1 MIAAVLVTHNAE
13 RWLEETLT
21 SVLAQSTTPDRIVI
35 VDDHSTDRTR
45 EVISDVLGDDAI
57 VLAASATMKDPSTR
71 IASNFVQ
78 GVRASGADIV
88 ILGDHDDVWLPER
101 IAHQVDVL
109 ERDLSVAMVAS
120 TAAFIDENGRLLNG
134 TLRGTF
140 PVPATYSTWARPLQI
155 TYALTHSIAT
165 GGVSALRPAA
175 MSALDVPTGWLH
187 DRWWS
192 LRAVA
197 QGRFMLDDGIVANY
211 RVHAEQEVG
220 LRSNAQGTPR
230 WLATQVR
237 KSPTAIL
244 RATQITKLLL
254 QTKQS
259 SRERQHD

>member
-45 EVISDVLGDDAI
+45 DVITDVLGDDAT
-57 VLAASATMKDPSTR
+57 VLASNATTRDPSTR
-71 IASNFVQ
+71 IAANFVQ
-78 GVRASGADIV
+78 GVRAANADIV
-88 ILGDHDDVWLPER
+88 VLGDHDDVWLPER
-101 IAHQVDVL
+101 IAHQVDAL
-109 ERDLSVAMVAS
+109 ERNPAVAMVAS
-120 TAAFIDENGRLLNG
+120 TATLIDENGRLLSG

-175 MSALDVPTGWLH
+175 LAALDVPGGWLH

-197 QGRFMLDDGIVANY
+197 HGRFLLDDGIVAHY
-211 RVHAEQEVG
+211 RVTSGQQVG
-220 LRSNAQGTPR
+220 LQTANQGDPL
-230 WLATQVR
+230 WLVRQAGKGVGGLRRATQV
-237 KSPTAIL
+237 
-244 RATQITKLLL
+244 TQLLL
-254 QTKQS
+254 Q
-259 SRERQHD
+259 SRNRGAD